1 MLDAPVQDSF
11 LWEYLRTVLWGC
23 LFLTFV
29 AGWLFLKRLPALF
42 RSICAAN
49 WPMVQGDIES
59 ATVTAFAEQSLAQL
73 GYSYRVEGER
83 YSGYFSRQ
91 FADEQDAWDYIRPL
105 REQTIFIRY
114 RPANPCVST
123 VRTSD
128 QNPLFMARPGNV
140 VVRFLAKSISRL
152 L

>member
-1 MLDAPVQDSF
+1 
-11 LWEYLRTVLWGC
+11 
-23 LFLTFV
+23 
-29 AGWLFLKRLPALF
+29 
-42 RSICAAN
+42 
-49 WPMVQGDIES
+49 MVQGDIES

-73 GYSYRVEGER
+73 GYSYRGEGDR